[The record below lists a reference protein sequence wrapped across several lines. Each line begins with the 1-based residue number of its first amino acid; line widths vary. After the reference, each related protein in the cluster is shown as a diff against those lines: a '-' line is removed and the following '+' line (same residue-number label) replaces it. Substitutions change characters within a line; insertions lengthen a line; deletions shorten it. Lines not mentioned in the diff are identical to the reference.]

1 MDEGPLVIPRH
12 LPLLPLSDVVLF
24 PGVVLPLEVVESR
37 YRAMAA
43 DALAG
48 ARVIAVSLL
57 RPGFEAYY
65 YTLRA
70 PVHRIAGV
78 GQIVAGEKAQDGNY
92 KLVLRGVARARIVA
106 ELPHQPYR
114 MARVQLLESR
124 EAAPPFKAANLRRQL
139 VEIITSERLGEEEH
153 GRLWVNMLETS
164 VELGAVADLI
174 AATLPVNA
182 EVRQCLLAEI
192 DTAARVSL
200 LAQQLR
206 TLAAVRR
213 TRRTPSPHAEWTLN

>member
-1 MDEGPLVIPRH
+1 VDDGPLVIPRH
-12 LPLLPLSDVVLF
+12 LPLLPLPDVVLF
-24 PGVVLPLEVVESR
+24 PGVVLPLEIIESR

-57 RPGFEAYY
+57 RPGFEPYY

-78 GQIVAGEKAQDGNY
+78 GQIVAGEKTQDGSY
-92 KLVLRGVARARIVA
+92 KLVLRGIARARILA

-114 MARVQLLESR
+114 MARVQVLESR
-124 EAAPPFKAANLRRQL
+124 EAIPAPKAANLRREL
-139 VEIITSERLGEEEH
+139 IEIISSERLEEEEH
-153 GRLWVNMLETS
+153 GRLWANMLETS
-164 VELGAVADLI
+164 VELGTVADLI
-174 AATLPVNA
+174 AATLPVDA
-182 EVRQCLLAEI
+182 ELRQCLLAEL
-192 DTAARVSL
+192 DTAERVSL